1 MKRDVIIACFSI
13 PAQKAGRV
21 LVDGA
26 NWEGNAPYVWN
37 FQDDQDDKAQIR
49 DKAFISAARKIRA
62 AALAKG
68 GTGLVPYILNDA
80 MRLGKFTQ
88 VGRVALVTFSAGN
101 SAARFIMANPSD
113 QQLIDTFISLDST
126 MFQRQPDGSVAEPN
140 AEGMGWY
147 QYAAY
152 GISGFDASSMS
163 IYLHTDIINKDPSV
177 LSTGDSAKMVFAELR
192 RLQDSM
198 ASVRDWSIPSPLD
211 FNPLYELPRLN
222 NSPRLWATSGENITE
237 IDRVGNN
244 IRLRLPSPA
253 APSAKCLGY
262 KVTTAAGCAHVA
274 CANDFQRA
282 IYDTFLAPRWR
293 NPEKFSCLGPECIR
307 PFTPTTPLS
316 GFGAYGSFTETTVV
330 PTSKEVNMAALT
342 AQWDAMGL
350 PRWDL
355 IYSGAAAV
363 GAAALAGAVS
373 YFFLKD

>member
-13 PAQKAGRV
+13 PAQKAGRK
-21 LVDGA
+21 LVDGT

-37 FQDDQDDKAQIR
+37 LQDDPDDKSQIR
-49 DKAFISAARKIRA
+49 DKAFISTARKIRA

-80 MRLGKFTQ
+80 MGRGKFTQ

-126 MFQRQPDGSVAEPN
+126 AFQRQPDGSVAEPN

-163 IYLHTDIINKDPSV
+163 IYLHTDIVNKEPSMM
-177 LSTGDSAKMVFAELR
+177 STGDSAKMVFAELR
-192 RLQDSM
+192 RVQDSM

-211 FNPLYELPRLN
+211 FNPTYELGRLN
-222 NSPRLWATSGENITE
+222 NSPRLWATNGENITE

-244 IRLRLPSPA
+244 FRLRLPT
-253 APSAKCLGY
+253 PSVLGAKCAGN
-262 KVTTAAGCAHVA
+262 KVTTPAGCMHVA

-293 NPEKFSCLGPECIR
+293 NPEKFACLGPECIR
-307 PFTPTTPLS
+307 PFTPTPPLS
-316 GFGAYGSFTETTVV
+316 GFGSYGAFTETTVV
-330 PTSKEVNMAALT
+330 PTSKEINMASLT

-355 IYSGAAAV
+355 IYGGLGFAGAAAI
-363 GAAALAGAVS
+363 AAGVS

>member
-13 PAQKAGRV
+13 PAQEAGRK
-21 LVDGA
+21 LVDGT
-26 NWEGNAPYVWN
+26 NWEGNAPYVWQ
-37 FQDDQDDKAQIR
+37 FPDDASIQGQIR
-49 DKAFISAARKIRA
+49 SGGFESAARNIRA

-80 MRLGKFTQ
+80 MKKGKFTQ

-101 SAARFIMANPSD
+101 SAARFLMANPSD

-126 MFQRQPDGSVAEPN
+126 AFQKNAKGEVAEPN

-163 IYLHTDIINKDPSV
+163 IFLHTDIVNKEPSI
-177 LSTGDSAKMVFAELR
+177 LSTGESARMIFDELKR
-192 RLQDSM
+192 TRASM
-198 ASVRDWSIPSPLD
+198 DSVRDVSVPSPLD
-211 FNPLYELPRLN
+211 FNPTYELGRLN
-222 NSPRLWATSGENITE
+222 GSPRLWATNGENITE

-244 IRLRLPSPA
+244 FRLRLPTPSVLGAKCAAYSVTSPA
-253 APSAKCLGY
+253 
-262 KVTTAAGCAHVA
+262 GCMHVA

-293 NPEKFSCLGPECIR
+293 NPEKFACLGPECIR
-307 PFTPTTPLS
+307 PFTPTPPLS
-316 GFGAYGSFTETTVV
+316 GFGSYGAFTETTVV
-330 PTSKEVNMAALT
+330 PTSKEINMASLT

-355 IYSGAAAV
+355 IYGGLGFAGAAAI
-363 GAAALAGAVS
+363 AAGVS